1 MCSLVLIKV
10 WLALWV
16 KCSACFPPSIAQTFC
31 MVKQHYRDNSYYSYH
46 ASFSTPWI
54 SFQLSFPLFF
64 FFELTLASTFVF
76 VLTTFLHPSTVLF
89 QRQKVLYPCLWDW
102 INPSLGP
109 PTSVLNHWA
118 QPLNSAWG
126 DYGSFLSVFPLTC
139 FLQLPYRSSIPLM
152 PDTLCLPLLHLCRS
166 PFWSI
171 PLLPLHFS
179 PCLSCLLPCPR
190 VLQLLCVYVSRRPS
204 LQLTGGRCQLV
215 QRPRIFQLLLH
226 MTVFLFHQFLNVNY
240 NNRTNTKVRKD

>member
-46 ASFSTPWI
+46 ASFSTHWI

-64 FFELTLASTFVF
+64 FFELTLASTFAF

-152 PDTLCLPLLHLCRS
+152 PETLSSSPSFMPLPPFDRYLCFLSTFLPACLV
-166 PFWSI
+166 
-171 PLLPLHFS
+171 FS
-179 PCLSCLLPCPR
+179 HAPMSFSC
-190 VLQLLCVYVSRRPS
+190 YV
-204 LQLTGGRCQLV
+204 CMLV
-215 QRPRIFQLLLH
+215 GDPP
-226 MTVFLFHQFLNVNY
+226 Y
-240 NNRTNTKVRKD
+240 NSQEEDAN